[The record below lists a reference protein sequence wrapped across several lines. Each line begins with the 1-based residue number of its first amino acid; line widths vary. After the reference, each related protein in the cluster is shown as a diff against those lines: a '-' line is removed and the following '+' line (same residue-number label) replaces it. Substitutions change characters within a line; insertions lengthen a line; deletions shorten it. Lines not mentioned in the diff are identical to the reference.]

1 MRSCARC
8 IPKLLVETR
17 RAGQRPAG
25 ISAEGNALVTWHSL
39 KSIPA
44 PIGAGGIVR
53 RPLRTFGRACS
64 MAFPRPQLRDA
75 RSCSQPR
82 NSALL
87 ANPAWGFIPGIFSA
101 TATGPFRLVR
111 MDKATMFCAR
121 TRLVLM
127 VVTAFSLVAS
137 LAAAEVRRVPEVY
150 PSVGAAYAAAAP
162 GDVIEVNRDLSL
174 EPA

>member
-1 MRSCARC
+1 
-8 IPKLLVETR
+8 
-17 RAGQRPAG
+17 
-25 ISAEGNALVTWHSL
+25 
-39 KSIPA
+39 
-44 PIGAGGIVR
+44 
-53 RPLRTFGRACS
+53 
-64 MAFPRPQLRDA
+64 
-75 RSCSQPR
+75 
-82 NSALL
+82 
-87 ANPAWGFIPGIFSA
+87 
-101 TATGPFRLVR
+101 
-111 MDKATMFCAR
+111 MFCAR